1 MDLDH
6 ILTVIHRHAVQYLLI
21 GGMNF
26 LLRHEPVITYDVDLW
41 IEDTVENRG
50 RCELAL
56 AELSA
61 QWGASDDDWGP
72 VQEKGSGWL
81 DRQSLF
87 CLTSP
92 HGAIDVF
99 RYVRGLN
106 DWQKSRANAVT
117 GRTAS
122 SVPYLGLSDEDMLVC
137 QLALGADEQ
146 KADRVETLRRA
157 LREQGGSDA

>member
-1 MDLDH
+1 M
-6 ILTVIHRHAVQYLLI
+6 
-21 GGMNF
+21 G
-26 LLRHEPVITYDVDLW
+26 
-41 IEDTVENRG
+41 
-50 RCELAL
+50 C
-56 AELSA
+56 
-61 QWGASDDDWGP
+61 

-106 DWQKSRANAVT
+106 DWQESRANAVT

-122 SVPYLGLSDEDMLVC
+122 GVPYLGLSDEDMLVC